1 MNSLLNQEI
10 LDAQFKIDDI
20 SYINFKKNYLG
31 YPSNKTS
38 HEIIVSIL
46 NKTI

>member
-20 SYINFKKNYLG
+20 FYINFKKTILVIRD
-31 YPSNKTS
+31 KIS